1 MPPVRRCSPKRPVPA
16 AGLSLRG
23 PEDALGVLLAGATPD
38 RPTATYLLL
47 DTTHCGIT
55 CLEVSGRGDADAVF
69 DVTELL
75 LRAAADEPRLAALVV
90 ATFRPD
96 RSHVPDPGDTWCFG
110 ELRELLAD
118 AGIDLLDWFVVAD
131 GYATSLAELS
141 GATWLWRTPPVD
153 RPG

>member
-1 MPPVRRCSPKRPVPA
+1 MPPVRRCWPKRPVRA

-47 DTTHCGIT
+47 DGDHRGIT

-69 DVTELL
+69 DVAELL
-75 LRAAADEPRLAALVV
+75 LRTAADENGLSALVI
-90 ATFRPD
+90 ASFRPT
-96 RSHVPDPGDTWCFG
+96 RSHVPEPGDTWCFG

-118 AGIDLLDWFVVAD
+118 AGIELLDWFVVA
-131 GYATSLAELS
+131 GGFATSLAELS
-141 GATWLWRTPPVD
+141 EATWLWRTPPDD

>member
-1 MPPVRRCSPKRPVPA
+1 MAPVRRCTPSRPARP

-47 DTTHCGIT
+47 DATHSGVT

-69 DVTELL
+69 DVAELL
-75 LRAAADEPRLAALVV
+75 LHTAADEPRLAALVI
-90 ATFRPD
+90 ATFRPG
-96 RSHVPDPGDTWCFG
+96 RSHVPDPGDTSRFG

-118 AGIDLLDWFVVAD
+118 AGIDLLDWFVVAA
-131 GYATSLAELS
+131 GYATSLAELT
-141 GATWLWRTPPVD
+141 GAPWLWRMPPDD

>member
-1 MPPVRRCSPKRPVPA
+1 MPPVRRCTPSRPVRA

-47 DTTHCGIT
+47 DATHCGIT
-55 CLEVSGRGDADAVF
+55 CLEVSGLVGGGAQQQ
-69 DVTELL
+69 LG
-75 LRAAADEPRLAALVV
+75 DEPRLAALVI

-96 RSHVPDPGDTWCFG
+96 RSHLPDPGDTWCFG

-118 AGIDLLDWFVVAD
+118 AGVDLLDWFVVAD
-131 GYATSLAELS
+131 GYATSLAEFN
-141 GATWLWRTPPVD
+141 GAPWLWRTPPDD